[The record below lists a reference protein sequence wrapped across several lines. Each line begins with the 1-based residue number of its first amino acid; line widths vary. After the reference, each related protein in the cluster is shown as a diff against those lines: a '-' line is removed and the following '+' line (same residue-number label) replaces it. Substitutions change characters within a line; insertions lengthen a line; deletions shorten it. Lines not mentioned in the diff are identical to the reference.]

1 MKRRLKSW
9 VETPVIILWIMS
21 FIVLASDS
29 ESTITFIVVHLIG
42 LGIFILLSLILYKYT
57 DMFDKE

>member
-1 MKRRLKSW
+1 MKRRLKKW

-29 ESTITFIVVHLIG
+29 ESTYHFIMVHLIG
-42 LGIFILLSLILYKYT
+42 LIIFLLCTITLYKYT